1 MLIEEQDVKVY
12 SDLFDHVKKTLE
24 ENRQTLNCNKT
35 GFLYSTGTPPKE
47 IDYEELKAL
56 DSEAFLSCIFLK
68 CFQRLPSKEENEKCS
83 EMDRIQLLKYVVNKA
98 SYSIRGIYIRHCVY
112 NPRPGIRGRVF
123 GLAAKIV
130 SSAKLRKLAKK
141 MPAGI
146 QNKIR
151 GTFR

>member
-1 MLIEEQDVKVY
+1 MLIEEQEVKVY

-24 ENRQTLNCNKT
+24 ENRQTLDCNKT
-35 GFLYSTGTPPKE
+35 GFIYSLGTPPKE
-47 IDYEELKAL
+47 IDYQELKVL

-68 CFQRLPSKEENEKCS
+68 CFQRLPSKDENEKCS
-83 EMDRIQLLKYVVNKA
+83 KMNRIQLLKYVSNKA
-98 SYSIRGIYIRHCVY
+98 SFSIRGIHVRGCVY
-112 NPRPGIRGRVF
+112 NVRPGIRGRVF

-146 QNKIR
+146 QSKIR

>member
-1 MLIEEQDVKVY
+1 MLVEEQDVKVY

-24 ENRQTLNCNKT
+24 ENKQTLDCNKT
-35 GFLYSTGTPPKE
+35 GFLYSTGTPPKD
-47 IDYEELKAL
+47 IDYDELKVL

-68 CFQRLPSKEENEKCS
+68 CFQRLPSKEEIDICTQMN
-83 EMDRIQLLKYVVNKA
+83 RIQLLKYVANKA
-98 SYSIRGIYIRHCVY
+98 SYSIRGVHITHCVY

-130 SSAKLRKLAKK
+130 SSAKLRKIAKK
-141 MPAGI
+141 MPKGI
-146 QNKIR
+146 QSKIR

>member
-1 MLIEEQDVKVY
+1 MLVEEQDEKVY
-12 SDLFDHVKKTLE
+12 ADLFDHVKKTLE

-47 IDYEELKAL
+47 INYDELKVL

-83 EMDRIQLLKYVVNKA
+83 NMDRIHLLRYVSNKA
-98 SYSIRGIYIRHCVY
+98 SFSIRGIHVRGCVY
-112 NPRPGIRGRVF
+112 NVRPGIRGRVF

-146 QNKIR
+146 QSKIR
-151 GTFR
+151 WIFR